1 MFTCAAVRNGSK
13 YLAEHLTANDYY
25 CKEET
30 VLGVWV
36 GQGAEIL
43 GIEGQKIGPKDTAFE
58 RLRLNKHPETG
69 LPLTP
74 RTKEDRVAFYDFQ
87 LSAPKSV
94 SIMAMTAGDS
104 RLIAAHEDCATRA
117 FQTALESV
125 AGRRDHSTD
134 GLKTTGNLVAAR
146 FTHHASRE
154 LEAQLHCHFVC
165 ANATFDAEQNR
176 WYALNNQQMFEAVNL
191 AGRLYQNDFAKAVT
205 DLGYCIAQDRDERGI
220 MRGFEIASAVGY
232 DFTLTK
238 DHLAAQ
244 STRRQQIEAGIEA
257 FKKEKGYAPSAAEKS
272 VIARETR
279 RNKKLS
285 EISTPEVIA
294 HQRAKYSPEEQRH
307 LSAMV
312 KAAEVAP
319 TLYLAPV
326 LEREVI
332 GQALSHCLER
342 SSVTTQKDVLAYAL
356 AEYVGQVDYPALLAE
371 VRQQAPILADKGTPL
386 TVITSHE
393 NLSAEKEMV
402 KIVAEGHGQFEPLA
416 PGYAPAD
423 GLGEDQKA
431 AVRKILEARDSVVA
445 LRGPAGTGKTT
456 TLKTLDR
463 AFRESLVEG
472 FKSAQLEPVYVTP
485 RHAAKEVLHED
496 GFALADTLAATLP
509 RIEKGEFDLRGKI
522 LVVDEA
528 GLLSTSEMARTL
540 AVAAR
545 AHARVLLVGDEK
557 QLSAVE
563 AGDALAIL
571 RRHSPLQVVELTQ
584 IRRQEPAGYRAAM
597 QSMAKGKVGE
607 GLVKLDEIG
616 LIKETGPAYLTEAAH
631 AYHERTRQ
639 GEAVLLVAPTW
650 AEIHPLNDLVR
661 AERKAAGI
669 LSGPSA
675 AVDVFQSAQLTKAQ
689 RGNIAQYRAGQALTV
704 TGPVPG
710 FVQGRTYRIESVDTV
725 AGTVKLETGAG
736 GKELAVK
743 KSAAAV
749 DLGSWRTIEV
759 AQGDK
764 IVFQRSDRKRGLSA
778 GKLATVEKIG
788 PAGELTVSFA
798 GKAKHFEVPEG
809 FRSFTHG
816 YAITADKAQ
825 GKTTAHVIVAGQSID
840 AKRLYVATSRGR
852 QTLELHVPSKD
863 RLFATTPAT
872 IKNRPAAL
880 DYLPPAPPR
889 PSLAQKTTAHD
900 KTQRRD
906 SPALPPLAQ
915 DRRKTWVEKA
925 REHYRHFRALAE
937 RFLQRQEPEKLTSAG
952 HKKPLHKTHR
962 QKLQEQLTLAQ
973 KHAAHQRIRHARDND
988 QSLGH
993 SL

>member
-1 MFTCAAVRNGSK
+1 M
-13 YLAEHLTANDYY
+13 
-25 CKEET
+25 
-30 VLGVWV
+30 LGVWV
-36 GQGAEIL
+36 GQGAEKL
-43 GIEGQKIGPKDTAFE
+43 GIEGQSIGPKDTAFE
-58 RLRLNKHPETG
+58 RLRLNQHPQTG
-69 LPLTP
+69 EPLTP

-125 AGRRDHSTD
+125 AGRRDHTTD

-205 DLGYCIAQDRDERGI
+205 DLGYRIAQDRDERGI
-220 MRGFEIASAVGY
+220 MRGFEITSAMGY
-232 DFTLTK
+232 DDFTLTK
-238 DHLAAQ
+238 AHLDAQ
-244 STRRQQIEAGIEA
+244 STRRQQIEAGIAA
-257 FKKEKGYAPSAAEKS
+257 FKKEKGYTPSAAETS

-294 HQRAKYSPEEQRH
+294 QQRTKYSPDDQRH

-312 KAAEVAP
+312 TAAEVAHA
-319 TLYLAPV
+319 LASPV
-326 LEREVI
+326 LATRQVEREAI

-393 NLSAEKEMV
+393 NLAAEKQMV
-402 KIVAEGHGQFEPLA
+402 QLVAEGHGQFEPFA
-416 PGYAPAD
+416 PGFAPTEKA
-423 GLGEDQKA
+423 GALGEDQKA
-431 AVRKILEARDSVVA
+431 AVTKILEARDSVVA

-463 AFRESLVEG
+463 AFRTALVDG
-472 FKSAQLEPVYVTP
+472 LRSAQLEPVYVTP
-485 RHAAKEVLHED
+485 RHAAKDVLHED
-496 GFALADTLAATLP
+496 GFTLADTLASTLP
-509 RIEKGEFDLRGKI
+509 RIEKGELDLRGKI

-545 AHARVLLVGDEK
+545 ANARVLLVGDEK

-584 IRRQEPAGYRAAM
+584 IRRQEPPGYRAAM
-597 QSMAKGKVGE
+597 QAMAQGKVGD
-607 GLVKLDEIG
+607 GLTKLDEIG
-616 LIKETGPAYLTEAAH
+616 LIKETGAAYLTEAAH
-631 AYHERTRQ
+631 AYHKRVQ
-639 GEAVLLVAPTW
+639 HGEAVLLVAPTW

-661 AERKAAGI
+661 TERKAAGA

-675 AVDVFQSAQLTKAQ
+675 AVEVFQSAQLTKAQ
-689 RGNIAQYRAGQALTV
+689 RGNIQQYRAGQALTV

-710 FVQGRTYRIESVDTV
+710 FVQGRTYRIDSVDTA
-725 AGTVKLETGAG
+725 AGTVKLET

-749 DLGSWRTIEV
+749 DLGAWRTIEV
-759 AQGDK
+759 AKGDK

-778 GKLATVEKIG
+778 GKMATVEKIG

-798 GKAKHFEVPEG
+798 GKEKLFEVPAG

-825 GKTTAHVIVAGQSID
+825 GKTTAHVIVAGQAID

-872 IKNRPAAL
+872 IKNRPAAM
-880 DYLPPAPPR
+880 DYL
-889 PSLAQKTTAHD
+889 
-900 KTQRRD
+900 
-906 SPALPPLAQ
+906 SPALPPLTQ
-915 DRRKTWVEKA
+915 EVRRKPWVEKA
-925 REHYRHFRALAE
+925 REHYRQFRALAE
-937 RFLQRQEPEKLTSAG
+937 RWLHRETPQKLTPDRHQQS
-952 HKKPLHKTHR
+952 LHKSHR

-973 KHAAHQRIRHARDND
+973 KHAAQQRIRHAHDRND